1 MELIR
6 KIRGHIQT
14 IDTLHDKT
22 FHEVSD
28 VRPQLENLR
37 DIGHVSLKEE

>member
-22 FHEVSD
+22 FNELGD
-28 VRPQLENLR
+28 VRPQLENLK
-37 DIGHVSLKEE
+37 DVNQKSLKEE